1 MEKYF
6 DVNYIVESVPML
18 IPFLKVTL
26 MVAGLSVLFGTI
38 LGFILAA
45 MKIGNSKI
53 AKKIAYGYTTILR
66 CTPSIVLL
74 FLTYYGIPAIADNF
88 GVNLNDIDKAVFVVI
103 TFSLQFAAA
112 MSEVIRTSYESIDR
126 GQFEAAV
133 SVGLSNTQAYW
144 RIILPQG
151 FVVALPNFG
160 NSLLELMK
168 EGALAYTI
176 GLIDIMGKAELII
189 AGNYNTHALEIYL
202 ALAVIYWILSIA
214 IEQLFLKLEKVFSK
228 GKQVITTT

>member
-6 DVNYIVESVPML
+6 DVNYIVESVPIL

>member
-1 MEKYF
+1 
-6 DVNYIVESVPML
+6 
-18 IPFLKVTL
+18 
-26 MVAGLSVLFGTI
+26 
-38 LGFILAA
+38 
-45 MKIGNSKI
+45 
-53 AKKIAYGYTTILR
+53 
-66 CTPSIVLL
+66 
-74 FLTYYGIPAIADNF
+74 
-88 GVNLNDIDKAVFVVI
+88 
-103 TFSLQFAAA
+103 
-112 MSEVIRTSYESIDR
+112 
-126 GQFEAAV
+126 AV

-144 RIILPQG
+144 RIILPQA

-228 GKQVITTT
+228 GKQLITTT